1 MARSNL
7 RQLFNHFDRDNNGEL
22 TLNEVRQML
31 MALGRVE
38 PSLQI
43 NDQVASEWLNLV
55 DKDNNQSVS
64 YDEFLNTISKYLVKN
79 DVNRENLRKQFYS
92 FDVKLNGKLD
102 RREFQNFMKAVY
114 GYMNDGRFQYKDSV
128 ADTFFN
134 DLDDDGNGEIS
145 FDEFYLYING
155 VLRAH
160 S

>member
-1 MARSNL
+1 MARTNL
-7 RQLFNHFDRDNNGEL
+7 RQLFNHFDRDRNGEL

-31 MALGRVE
+31 MALGRVD
-38 PSLQI
+38 PSLRI

-55 DKDNNQSVS
+55 DKDNSQSVS
-64 YDEFLNTISKYLVKN
+64 YDEFLNTISKYLVRN
-79 DVNRENLRKQFYS
+79 DANRENLRKQFYS

-114 GYMNDGRFQYKDSV
+114 GYMNDSRFEYKDSV
-128 ADTFFN
+128 ADVFFN

>member
-43 NDQVASEWLNLV
+43 NDQVANEWLNLV